1 MTATCGSV
9 MLWES
14 ATNICAS
21 DIILANST
29 YTSAYEELE
38 ANVSARA
45 ITLPNSRDI
54 TQPASAGFC

>member
-1 MTATCGSV
+1 V